1 MAKYLIFIIS
11 LFSVSAA
18 FTQTATQI
26 NTQPISQT
34 AAGSAVKAEAAPV
47 AAYDAHWHR
56 LAFETMGTAAYV
68 ELWSKDPA
76 SADALIKQVQAEFER
91 INQLMSPYIASSELS
106 ILNAKASSE
115 SISVSPELFQL
126 LQRAAE
132 VSTVTQGAFDITF
145 ASVGFYYD
153 YRQHKKPDA
162 SQLQQAKQLINYNS
176 VLLTA
181 PNQVRYAKQGVKVDL
196 GGIAKGYAVEQ
207 AIQLLAKAGVKH
219 ALVTAGGDTRLLGDK
234 LGFPWLVAIKHPR
247 QEDRYAAQLPLIN
260 TAISTSGDY
269 ERYFIED
276 GVRYHHIIDPSTGKS
291 STGLLSVSVMGAD
304 TTYTDALSTSLFVLG
319 LEKGMQLIETIPD
332 YDAIFIDAN
341 KKMHFSSGLAQQ

>member
-1 MAKYLIFIIS
+1 
-11 LFSVSAA
+11 
-18 FTQTATQI
+18 
-26 NTQPISQT
+26 
-34 AAGSAVKAEAAPV
+34 
-47 AAYDAHWHR
+47 
-56 LAFETMGTAAYV
+56 MGTAAYV

-132 VSTVTQGAFDITF
+132 ISTVTKGAFDITF

-247 QEDRYAAQLPLIN
+247 QEDRYAAQLPLID

-291 STGLLSVSVMGAD
+291 STGLLSVSVIGAD

-319 LEKGMQLIETIPD
+319 LQQGMQLIETLAD
-332 YDAIFIDAN
+332 YEAIFIDEN
-341 KKMHFSSGLAQQ
+341 KNMHFSSGLAQD